1 MREWVGYKSQH
12 FHSHLHLLYFASQS
26 LKSQP
31 VLQWEF
37 IHEHRTSKWSRVELD
52 SRMGL
57 ALLVATKWNSY
68 CCLIVENKG
77 D

>member
-1 MREWVGYKSQH
+1 MREWVDYKSQH
-12 FHSHLHLLYFASQS
+12 FHFHLHLLYFAITTLDHFSN
-26 LKSQP
+26 
-31 VLQWEF
+31 VREF